1 MIKSHKSQNQISF
14 PTFGGSFLKKG
25 QTKKKKKYPTSRL
38 IYKEQTWSLLCS
50 FSLSLQKKADIYI
63 CIYIFPSLS
72 CAASKS
78 INQNAQLATS
88 PPPSIPLNPP
98 FPLSL
103 ILFLVSL
110 MGSTPYEKKNLL
122 RLRCSVQNY
131 DWGLKGHDSRVAR
144 LSAHNSGSEIRPDT
158 PYAEFWMGTHQ
169 SGPSFVVH
177 TPRGS
182 NGVSVVKSDNDDV
195 GVSLK
200 SWISDN
206 PNVLGDKVL
215 DKWGCDLPFLFKVIN
230 TILLMFFHM
239 RLCL

>member
-1 MIKSHKSQNQISF
+1 MVFTLLFFSHS
-14 PTFGGSFLKKG
+14 KK
-25 QTKKKKKYPTSRL
+25 RR
-38 IYKEQTWSLLCS
+38 IYIY
-50 FSLSLQKKADIYI
+50 IYI

-88 PPPSIPLNPP
+88 PPPSIPLDPP

-239 RLCL
+239 RLCLWIWIWISVLFLQVCFVKQISGGVFGFWFDWNLSVQC